1 MDCIIHGVTKSQT
14 QLSDFH
20 FTSLMSLMSPALT
33 GEFVATS
40 ATWEDHTEPILLKI
54 MKNYMNIFSN
64 DPNPNYG

>member
-1 MDCIIHGVTKSQT
+1 MDCIIHGVIKSQT

-33 GEFVATS
+33 REFVATS
-40 ATWEDHTEPILLKI
+40 TTWEDHTEPILHEI
-54 MKNYMNIFSN
+54 MKNYMTIFSN